1 MKSILLFFCF
11 VVSAN
16 VTAQLDSLSVRKQLD
31 SLLIASTIAFNKNE
45 YAQSQRINQQI
56 LSIADSLNDHDAL
69 HQVYRYLAYDLLI
82 TKDTA
87 QARQALEKS
96 MTYAKNSSHEEN
108 VADTYL
114 LMASLLENSK
124 QPFKEVLNSYNTA
137 IEIYKRKRDSV
148 GLGIAYLNFIETCFL
163 YEKYDEAYIYLE
175 KNKSIIKKYLPEDIY
190 FYNIQLANYYVEI
203 KNYDKAEYYIN
214 YAENHESYNE
224 NPTDKTQI
232 YDLKSSIYYGK
243 GEFKKAYDALVIAKQ
258 AFEKKQN
265 EIHTGEIQKVAATF
279 EVEQYKKDA
288 IINQQNIKLQNEL
301 LASKNK
307 INTFLILLIT
317 LSFLV
322 IAFLYYA
329 FKNRKK
335 LIDKLKV
342 KNNEYLEAKEESER
356 LAATKSDFFN
366 TVSHELR
373 TPLYGVIGMSALL
386 LEDPEI
392 PDNNKENLKTLKFS
406 ADYLLALVND
416 VLQLGKID
424 AKKIPLESSLINI
437 KALIN
442 SLLAT
447 FEYSKNQNNNT
458 FQVEI
463 ASNVP
468 KYFKGNSMI
477 LKQVL
482 MNLIGNATKFT
493 EYGMIKIQINTV
505 LDFSSENAQLAFSII
520 DNGNGIPESKQKEIF
535 AEFAQLE
542 NPNSY
547 YGTGLGLPIVSKL
560 LQLLGSKIKLKSKVG
575 EGSTFSF
582 RFPIEL
588 TDETSGD
595 LILNTPQI
603 LDDKTFHGK
612 NILVVDDNRIN
623 QVVTSKILNN
633 LKANCT
639 IASDGREAVD
649 TVKKQDFD
657 LILMDINMPVLDG
670 FEATKEIRT
679 LGYDLPIIALTA
691 VEADD
696 VRLKSVESGM
706 NGYIIKPYDIADFKR
721 TIAINLIQFDKSNA
735 FAKA

>member
-56 LSIADSLNDHDAL
+56 LSIADSINDHDAL

-96 MTYAKNSSHEEN
+96 MTYAKNSTHEEN

-137 IEIYKRKRDSV
+137 IEIYKRKQDSV

-163 YEKYDEAYIYLE
+163 YEEYDEAYLYLE
-175 KNKSIIKKYLPEDIY
+175 KNESIIEKHLPEDIY

-203 KNYDKAEYYIN
+203 KNYEKAEYHIN
-214 YAENHESYNE
+214 YAENHESYHE

-232 YDLKSSIYYGK
+232 YDLKSSIYHGK

-258 AFEKKQN
+258 SFEKKQN

-279 EVEQYKKDA
+279 EVEQYKKNA
-288 IINQQNIKLQNEL
+288 VTNQQNIKLQNEL

-307 INTFLILLIT
+307 INTFLILLST
-317 LSFLV
+317 LSLLVILFLV
-322 IAFLYYA
+322 YIYF
-329 FKNRKK
+329 NRKK
-335 LIDKLKV
+335 LIDKLKI

-356 LAATKSDFFN
+356 LATSKSEFFN

-373 TPLYGVIGMSALL
+373 TPLYGVIGMSTLL
-386 LEDPEI
+386 LEDPDI
-392 PDNNKENLKTLKFS
+392 PAKNSDNLKTLKFS

-437 KALIN
+437 EALIN

-447 FEYSKNQNNNT
+447 FEYSKNQNKNT
-458 FQVEI
+458 FHVDI
-463 ASNVP
+463 ATDVP
-468 KYFKGNSMI
+468 RYFKGNSMI

-482 MNLIGNATKFT
+482 MNLVGNATKFT
-493 EYGMIKIQINTV
+493 ENGTITIDVTTINHN
-505 LDFSSENAQLAFSII
+505 EIEFSII
-520 DNGNGIPESKQKEIF
+520 DDGPGIPISKQKEIF
-535 AEFAQLE
+535 SEFTQLK
-542 NPNSY
+542 NSNSY
-547 YGTGLGLPIVSKL
+547 YGTGLGLPIVAKL
-560 LQLLGSKIKLKSKVG
+560 LHLLDSQIELVS
-575 EGSTFSF
+575 EIDSGSTFSF
-582 RFPIEL
+582 KFPIEEADVSETIAPL
-588 TDETSGD
+588 TTH
-595 LILNTPQI
+595 I
-603 LDDKTFHGK
+603 LDDKTFDGK
-612 NILVVDDNRIN
+612 KILVVDDNTIN
-623 QVVTSKILNN
+623 QIVTSKILSK

-639 IASDGREAVD
+639 IASDGREAVN
-649 TVKKQDFD
+649 TVKEQDFD

-670 FEATKEIRT
+670 FDATKEIRT
-679 LGYDLPIIALTA
+679 LGYELPIIALTA

-706 NGYIIKPYDIADFKR
+706 NGFIIKPYDIADFKR
-721 TIAINLIQFDKSNA
+721 TIAINLIQFNKSNA
-735 FAKA
+735 FAKAQ